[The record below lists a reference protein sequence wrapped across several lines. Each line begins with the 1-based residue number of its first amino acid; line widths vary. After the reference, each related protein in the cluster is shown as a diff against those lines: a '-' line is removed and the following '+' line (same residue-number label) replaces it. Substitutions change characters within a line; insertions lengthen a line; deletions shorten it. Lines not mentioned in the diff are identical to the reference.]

1 MSKTNTS
8 SRLLAILRFTIPSK
22 SSRTLNATQAYD
34 KTSSGITLASAT
46 GRLVDKSA
54 AVKSYT
60 QPIGSSA
67 DVGLRAANV
76 GLIAY
81 GAQIL
86 DMEQRNSSLYEMPA
100 GTRTAELSLKAR
112 TAELSLKGGTLDRK
126 GGNGNFWNFASF
138 TGSAGYAAFEANTPG
153 LLKSKAT
160 NPNTTFYGGISVATG
175 DYRKWQGK
183 YAVLKLNTTTGKGVL
198 RIYEDE

>member
-46 GRLVDKSA
+46 GRLVDKGA
-54 AVKSYT
+54 AVKDVPSEPGAEYRANIGLTFTEARKAAGEPEYIDSAERNT
-60 QPIGSSA
+60 QDLVP
-67 DVGLRAANV
+67 AAAVNGVTMALTGTVPNFKSRDKFYNV
-76 GLIAY
+76 
-81 GAQIL
+81 
-86 DMEQRNSSLYEMPA
+86 STA
-100 GTRTAELSLKAR
+100 G
-112 TAELSLKGGTLDRK
+112 
-126 GGNGNFWNFASF
+126 F
-138 TGSAGYAAFEANTPG
+138 TGSVLQDVPG
-153 LLKSKAT
+153 LTNSKAT